1 MCGSEPKPS
10 SHYHLCRENH
20 ESSRSKL
27 LKNACNL
34 DQTLQ
39 NYDDDHL
46 IHALLYGL
54 ER

>member
-54 ER
+54 EK